1 VESVVFQPSPLAR
14 AGVQA
19 VLLVVA
25 VVIAGRALVVLDQ
38 GAGMFVAFLA
48 VVAAVLAPVGLDLWA
63 VVRADREGITW
74 RNRLLRRHLP
84 WSEVAGFERG
94 PTTMVLRRTD
104 DRTVALR
111 ALGLRYFGSKRLATE
126 RVPVLDRLRTGR

>member
-1 VESVVFQPSPLAR
+1 MFQPSPLAR

-19 VLLVVA
+19 VLLVVG
-25 VVIAGRALVVLDQ
+25 VVVAGRALVVLDQ
-38 GAGMFVAFLA
+38 GAGVLVAFIA
-48 VVAAVLAPVGLDLWA
+48 VVAAVLAPIGLDLWA

-74 RNRLLRRHLP
+74 RNRLVSHRLP
-84 WSEVAGFERG
+84 WSEVAGFEQG

-111 ALGLRYFGSKRLATE
+111 ALGLRYFGSKRLAAE
-126 RVPVLDRLRTGR
+126 RVAVLDRLRTGR